1 MDVCRLHEVNDTVS
15 IEAGDGNRVQ
25 FTAETDGAYTPSVG
39 DFSRLSKAG
48 NGTFTWTQADMFIR
62 VFDANGRQT
71 SVSDPIGNT
80 TTMTYDANGELLT
93 VTDPV
98 GKVTTFT
105 YNDSSRF
112 TSIADPFGRKTTF
125 ETDAHGDLTKITNPD
140 GTARTFTYDAQHRM
154 TQQTD
159 AAGNQTQ
166 YTYNAS
172 NQITRVDRADGSNTL
187 YNTETAQNL
196 INNLPSGSATESN
209 PLSLADRTAPS
220 YTDGAG
226 NTYTFATN
234 PFGTRTSITDPMGR
248 TTVMNRNGDDQ
259 VISLVTPSGNTV
271 SYE

>member
-1 MDVCRLHEVNDTVS
+1 MVLSENQPPAAGYGWSIVDVCRLHEVNDTVS

-166 YTYNAS
+166 YT
-172 NQITRVDRADGSNTL
+172 
-187 YNTETAQNL
+187 
-196 INNLPSGSATESN
+196 
-209 PLSLADRTAPS
+209 
-220 YTDGAG
+220 
-226 NTYTFATN
+226 
-234 PFGTRTSITDPMGR
+234 
-248 TTVMNRNGDDQ
+248 
-259 VISLVTPSGNTV
+259 
-271 SYE
+271 